1 MEKLSYIAERTKEL
15 QRLYISSLF
24 FEHTMS
30 FNEYLKNRQTFNTPA
45 GHFTH
50 SARLDPNMPDAS
62 TWQDLK
68 QYLEGDSLL
77 STNLTAAYEVWMAY
91 QKSLQK
97 VVKRSRGRPPK
108 NDKRQSN
115 EIWD

>member
-1 MEKLSYIAERTKEL
+1 
-15 QRLYISSLF
+15 
-24 FEHTMS
+24 MS
-30 FNEYLKNRQTFNTPA
+30 FNDYLKNRQTFNTPA
-45 GHFTH
+45 GHFTR